1 MKTIILM
8 VLFFSELVFAAP
20 ENPHERNQ
28 YTVSLNS
35 MASIV
40 MNWYRNILD
49 AENFHS
55 DVGKPDYW
63 QDYITQYPN
72 NITQIEITGTDLVEL
87 ETTGQYQFIVD
98 IKLQNK
104 QENKNYAQFIR
115 DTFLFKFDK
124 SQQHI
129 LQKITSTQTKAS
141 ENKTAE
147 VTSKITFTK
156 EYFNNREVAYSWL
169 SYLDGAVLPE
179 DIKKQLDQV
188 QYSLT
193 IGGQSWNNLAV
204 AVLKERK
211 AYLAVGGHIL
221 RVVKELPDP
230 ASDIRIVDLT
240 IEWRGIDKEHTP
252 VLANIQ
258 QRIKYK
264 LLKNGRWKIISVK
277 EKHLLPDNKPW
288 IGLLC

>member
-1 MKTIILM
+1 M
-8 VLFFSELVFAAP
+8 LFFSDAVFSVP
-20 ENPHERNQ
+20 ENPHERKQ
-28 YTVSLNS
+28 YTASLNT

-49 AENFHS
+49 AENFYS

-72 NITQIEITGTDLVEL
+72 DITQIEIIGTDLVQL

-104 QENKNYAQFIR
+104 QEHKYHTQFMR
-115 DTFLFKFDK
+115 DTFLFEFDK

-129 LQKITSTQTKAS
+129 LQKITNTKTS

-156 EYFNNREVAYSWL
+156 EYFNNREIAYSWL

-179 DIKKQLDQV
+179 DIKKQFDQV

-193 IGGQSWNNLAV
+193 IGSQSWNNLAI
-204 AVLKERK
+204 AVLKKRQ

-221 RVVKELPDP
+221 RVVKELPDR
-230 ASDIRIVDLT
+230 ATDIRIVDLT
-240 IEWRGIDKEHTP
+240 IEWRGIDKENTP

-258 QRIKYK
+258 QRIKYN
-264 LLKNGRWKIISVK
+264 LLNNGRWKIMSVK
-277 EKHLLPDNKPW
+277 EKHLLPANKPW